1 MDLVNG
7 NCRSFVGVKMYR
19 MIHLMI
25 SYFPKRKYCFR
36 TKQLQFWFLKNF
48 LESFWTTDP
57 IFCLLIL
64 LFWLK
69 QIQSEKKSASLKE
82 QLGLIMPLVDDL
94 RAKKDE
100 RVKQFG
106 DIKAQIE
113 KITGEISG
121 CCNIVNSL
129 SSLNLEEHDLSM
141 RKLSE
146 CQSHLLALQKEKV
159 CMD

>member
-1 MDLVNG
+1 
-7 NCRSFVGVKMYR
+7 
-19 MIHLMI
+19 
-25 SYFPKRKYCFR
+25 
-36 TKQLQFWFLKNF
+36 
-48 LESFWTTDP
+48 
-57 IFCLLIL
+57 
-64 LFWLK
+64 
-69 QIQSEKKSASLKE
+69 
-82 QLGLIMPLVDDL
+82 MPLVDDL
-94 RAKKDE
+94 KAKKDE